1 MRTLFR
7 TTLVVSAMAMGLPS
21 LAAAQSFDGT
31 YAGVSLRGSGNS
43 KDCTTSSAA
52 PRPLTIAG
60 GNARVVLGA
69 QGDIVFQGT
78 VNAQGLMTLRSGTGA
93 LLAGKI
99 DSAGNA
105 SGQAGSPAC
114 TYSMTWRKQ

>member
-7 TTLVVSAMAMGLPS
+7 TALVVSAMAMGLPS

-31 YAGVSLRGSGNS
+31 YAGVSLRGTGDS
-43 KDCTTSSAA
+43 KDCTTSAV

-69 QGDIVFQGT
+69 QGDVVFQGT
-78 VNAQGLMTLRSGTGA
+78 VNAQGLMTLRSGSGA
-93 LLAGKI
+93 LLAGKV

-105 SGQAGSPAC
+105 SGQAGSPTC
-114 TYSMTWRKQ
+114 TYSMIWRKQ